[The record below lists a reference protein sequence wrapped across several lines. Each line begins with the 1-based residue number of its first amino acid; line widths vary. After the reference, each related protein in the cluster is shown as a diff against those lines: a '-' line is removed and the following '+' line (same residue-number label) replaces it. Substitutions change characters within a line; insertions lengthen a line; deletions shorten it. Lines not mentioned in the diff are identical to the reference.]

1 MAEEDMADIKEDVE
15 MMADDTTCTSSA
27 SLLSI
32 SELIGFVAAIVA
44 HAFCLFTKIIILI
57 LI

>member
-1 MAEEDMADIKEDVE
+1 MADIKEDVE